1 LSTPLETCEQRDP
14 KGLYKKARSGMIPS
28 FTGIDSPYE
37 PPSSPEVEI
46 PSQHFCI
53 EASITVVWKSIEQS
67 LENPNRFS

>member
-1 LSTPLETCEQRDP
+1 
-14 KGLYKKARSGMIPS
+14 MIPS